1 MLNESDQKIVQYR
14 ITRKYEEMVNSHVI
28 MDNTTNKNSWEKIN
42 KAQLFCDFL
51 EQKNIFYEYC
61 FKHPE
66 VLGCDESK
74 SYYQRFCSYVENYTI
89 CKNLAVHERKGKHRK
104 FLIITDQSKQVDLK
118 KLKEVLVSSKLEFI
132 SEEELATLLNTYPG
146 NVSIF
151 NLLYDKDQQVEL
163 IIDEEL
169 LTSELLVFHPL
180 YNGMSMFIKPKEII
194 KFLNMLKRNRTM
206 TELPK
211 KEPLCLKK

>member
-1 MLNESDQKIVQYR
+1 
-14 ITRKYEEMVNSHVI
+14 MVDSHVI
-28 MDNTTNKNSWEKIN
+28 MDNLTNKCSWEKIK

-74 SYYQRFCSYVENYTI
+74 NYYQRFCSYVKNYTI

-118 KLKEVLVSSKLEFI
+118 KLKDVLVSTKLEFI
-132 SEEELATLLNTYPG
+132 SEEELYYLLNTYPG
-146 NVSIF
+146 NISIF
-151 NLLYDKDQQVEL
+151 NLLYDNARQVEL
-163 IIDEEL
+163 IIDKEL
-169 LTSELLVFHPL
+169 LKSELLVFHPL
-180 YNGMSMFIKPKEII
+180 YNGMSMFIKPEEII
-194 KFLNMLKRNRTM
+194 KFLSMINRNSIM
-206 TELPK
+206 TKLPE